1 MEKIYNKLVRD
12 KIPEIIENDGEIVFM
27 HVLSDA
33 EYRLEL
39 YKKLNEE
46 CMEVASSK
54 TSKEIL
60 EELADVLEVLRSIA
74 ELEGSQFGDI
84 IQIADKKK
92 EKRGGF
98 QKRIFLEKTI
108 VKK

>member
-12 KIPEIIENDGEIVFM
+12 KIPEIIENDDEIVFT
-27 HVLSDA
+27 HVLGDA

-46 CMEVASSK
+46 CMEVA
-54 TSKEIL
+54 TSTSAKETL
-60 EELADVLEVLRSIA
+60 EELADVLEVVRSIA
-74 ELEGSQFGDI
+74 ELNGSQLDDV
-84 IQIADKKK
+84 IQIADRKMLN
-92 EKRGGF
+92 RGGF

>member
-12 KIPEIIENDGEIVFM
+12 KIPEIIENDGEIVFT

-46 CMEVASSK
+46 CMEVAASK
-54 TSKEIL
+54 TSKETL
-60 EELADVLEVLRSIA
+60 EELADVLEVLRTIA
-74 ELEGSQFGDI
+74 LLENSQLEDI

-98 QKRIFLEKTI
+98 QKRIFLEKTLA
-108 VKK
+108 KK

>member
-12 KIPEIIENDGEIVFM
+12 KIPEIIENDGEIAFT
-27 HVLSDA
+27 HELSDFD
-33 EYRLEL
+33 YRLEL
-39 YKKLNEE
+39 YKKLSEE
-46 CMEVASSK
+46 CKEVALSK
-54 TSKEIL
+54 TAEETL
-60 EELADVLEVLRSIA
+60 EELADTLEVLRAIA
-74 ELEGSQFGDI
+74 LLENSQLEDI

-98 QKRIFLEKTI
+98 QKRIFLEKTF